1 MDITFI
7 IDQKKRL
14 KVQLWIIY
22 ATLEMEGTLKFKFT
36 VLLKN
41 DFVLVNTVSEEVEG
55 DDIVKLI
62 ILMVCVLYIEYWEWG
77 GGGRWYC

>member
-1 MDITFI
+1 
-7 IDQKKRL
+7 
-14 KVQLWIIY
+14 
-22 ATLEMEGTLKFKFT
+22 MEGTLKFKFT

-62 ILMVCVLYIEYWEWG
+62 ILMVCVLYIEY
-77 GGGRWYC
+77 